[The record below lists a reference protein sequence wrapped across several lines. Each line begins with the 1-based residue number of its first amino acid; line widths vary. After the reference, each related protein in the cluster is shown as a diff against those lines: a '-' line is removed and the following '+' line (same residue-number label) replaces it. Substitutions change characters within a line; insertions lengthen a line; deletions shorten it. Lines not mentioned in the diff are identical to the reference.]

1 MTTSFNWTITCLERY
16 ISTGLVKKVH
26 WRLNAEQSGYKQ
38 YSLGIVTLPPPGEN
52 FIPFEDLTEEIIIG
66 WLGSIQE
73 FDKTEAETG
82 VNNPENAYYTM
93 NYELATPFLHKAL
106 ADALTKIDEL
116 QARIVALESN

>member
-38 YSLGIVTLPPPGEN
+38 Y

-73 FDKTEAETG
+73 FDKAEVEGELQTKLDQFLLSETTLGGMLPWKVETG
-82 VNNPENAYYTM
+82 IGT
-93 NYELATPFLHKAL
+93 T
-106 ADALTKIDEL
+106 
-116 QARIVALESN
+116 

>member
-73 FDKTEAETG
+73 FDKAEVETELQTKLDQFLLSETTLGGMLPWKVETG
-82 VNNPENAYYTM
+82 IGT
-93 NYELATPFLHKAL
+93 T
-106 ADALTKIDEL
+106 
-116 QARIVALESN
+116 